1 MHAVAKQ
8 IQWSWPDTH
17 GEDHFVVMFGGLHV
31 EMTALKTI
39 GDLLEESGWTGA
51 LVQAGVATSGT
62 ADSFLKASHVTRTRR
77 AHQVTASS
85 LYLLLQK
92 AYADYSNDLDEG
104 DDLVS
109 LEDWCTE
116 RAASCP
122 QFHFWWM
129 ILQPGTTGDDIC
141 ASNKRRKFPAL
152 CSDKARTMVLCL
164 GTHPLCQMDTCPL
177 T

>member
-1 MHAVAKQ
+1 MDASLQPPTSESSVCGQTPIITMDQPLYAVAKQ
-8 IQWSWPDTH
+8 IQWSSETH

-39 GDLLEESGWTGA
+39 GDLLEESGWTSA
-51 LVQAGVATSGT
+51 LLQAGVATSGT

-85 LYLLLQK
+85 LYLLLRK
-92 AYADYSNDLDEG
+92 AYTEHSNELDEG
-104 DDLVS
+104 DHHGMREITMAS

-116 RAASCP
+116 RAALCL

-129 ILQPGTTGDDIC
+129 ILQ
-141 ASNKRRKFPAL
+141 L
-152 CSDKARTMVLCL
+152 ELY
-164 GTHPLCQMDTCPL
+164 
-177 T
+177 